1 MRMTHNYLKQQFGGG
16 YSAPDLEIYSV
27 PVDRGFEGTGGIDD
41 ISEEGG
47 GVNNDSGSWD
57 LDL

>member
-27 PVDRGFEGTGGIDD
+27 PVDRGFGDSVNFG
-41 ISEEGG
+41 EEGG
-47 GVNNDSGSWD
+47 TGNIIYGEGNDID
-57 LDL
+57 I

>member
-27 PVDRGFEGTGGIDD
+27 PVDRGFEGTGGTGGIDD
-41 ISEEGG
+41 ISGDNVITDDPE
-47 GVNNDSGSWD
+47 NWI
-57 LDL
+57 

>member
-27 PVDRGFEGTGGIDD
+27 PVDRGFEGTGGTGGGIDD
-41 ISEEGG
+41 ISG
-47 GVNNDSGSWD
+47 NDVTDDKDNWS
-57 LDL
+57 

>member
-27 PVDRGFEGTGGIDD
+27 PVDRGFEGTGGIDN
-41 ISEEGG
+41 ISEGDG
-47 GVNNDSGSWD
+47 GVNNDTDNWI
-57 LDL
+57 

>member
-27 PVDRGFEGTGGIDD
+27 PVDRGFEGTGGIDN
-41 ISEEGG
+41 ISEDNG
-47 GVNNDSGSWD
+47 GVTNDTDNWI
-57 LDL
+57 

>member
-1 MRMTHNYLKQQFGGG
+1 MTHNYLKQQLGEG

-41 ISEEGG
+41 ISGG
-47 GVNNDSGSWD
+47 DVNDDTGSWD
-57 LDL
+57 LGL